1 MTETIENLIQ
11 LLFSGICMS
20 VSAWKAYTTRKRMWV
35 LLGFA
40 GGAYFLMDLY
50 WELFV
55 VFYSHSPKYS
65 SIPDIGAMACYIF
78 LIMIMHELR
87 NEQKLRFIRP
97 RSRFLWLIPVF
108 TAAMTVYFL
117 SDGFYIEYI
126 IEGVITTVMIW
137 EAVDGLLELKEY
149 PEQKTKKRMF
159 YIIVL
164 LFSFAEY
171 SSWTASSIWDSDD
184 LGNPY
189 YWFDTLLSVTF
200 LLFPLALRKESKE

>member
-11 LLFSGICMS
+11 LLFSGICMGAS
-20 VSAWKAYTTRKRMWV
+20 VWKAYTTRKRMWV

-65 SIPDIGAMACYIF
+65 SIPDLGSTACYIF
-78 LIMIMHELR
+78 LIMTMHELR
-87 NEQKLRFIRP
+87 KEPKLRFTRP
-97 RSRFLWLIPVF
+97 KSRLMWFIPVF
-108 TAAMTVYFL
+108 TTAMTVYFL
-117 SDGFYIEYI
+117 MDGFYIEYI
-126 IEGVITTVMIW
+126 IESFITTIMIW
-137 EAVDGLLELKEY
+137 EAVDGLIETKEY
-149 PEQKTKKRMF
+149 PEQKSKNRMF

-171 SSWTASSIWDSDD
+171 SSWMASSIWNSND
-184 LGNPY
+184 LSNPY